1 MKAAVASLLVL
12 LGQSPPALERP
23 ARVVTVPIEGEIDV
37 RNVALVLRATREVLE
52 GPKPDLVVFEIDT
65 PGGRGDY
72 MVTIGE
78 AIMGLQPI
86 PTAAYVRPL
95 SAEGASGGAFSAGA
109 YIALSCQR
117 IYMHPGTVIGAAAP
131 IAMGPSGPIEM
142 GEKTI
147 SAFRQ
152 KFRARAEQ
160 NGYPPN
166 LAVAMVDTSLE
177 LFEVTVDGRRRY
189 LTKGEIEQLWNEG
202 KRFDVPKE
210 PFDPSDKLLT
220 LTAQQVERTG
230 LGRMVSGPEAIYSD
244 FGLSSPQVTAV
255 VPSWS
260 ETLVGLVTSGAV
272 SMLLL
277 VVGVVGLWI
286 EFKTPGFGVPGVVGV
301 AALLL
306 YFFGHHLA
314 GLAEMT
320 EIVLFVVG
328 VGLILLEIFVIPGFG
343 IFGILGALCALGG
356 LILSLQSFT
365 LPDSAAAPWQV
376 DILLDSV
383 GRVLASFVGASV
395 LFLLALRFLPR
406 VPFANR
412 LVLQAEIAG
421 AAPAPPS
428 AGPGGELAGR
438 QGHAVT
444 PLHPGGKI
452 EIDGQIHDVVAEGE
466 YVAPGEP
473 VEVVRVEGMRV
484 VVARVKR

>member
-1 MKAAVASLLVL
+1 MKSLAVTSLLAL
-12 LGQSPPALERP
+12 LAAAQAPSPKERLS
-23 ARVVTVPIEGEIDV
+23 RVVTVPIEGEIDV
-37 RNVALVLRATREVLE
+37 RNVALVLRATREALE
-52 GPKPDLVVFEIDT
+52 SKPDLVVFEIDT

-86 PTAAYVRPL
+86 PTAAYVRPR

-131 IAMGPSGPIEM
+131 IMMGPSGPVEM
-142 GEKTI
+142 GEKAI

-177 LFEVTVDGRRRY
+177 LFEVTVDGRKRY
-189 LTKGEIEQLWNEG
+189 LTKGEIEQLWTEG

-220 LTAQQVERTG
+220 LTAQQVEQTG
-230 LGRMVSGPEAIYSD
+230 LGRVVSSGEAIYSD

-260 ETLVGLVTSGAV
+260 ETLVGLVTSGVV

-286 EFKTPGFGVPGVVGV
+286 EFKTPGFGLPGVVGV

-320 EIVLFVVG
+320 EIVLFVLG
-328 VGLILLEIFVIPGFG
+328 VGLILLEIFVFPGFG
-343 IFGILGALCALGG
+343 IFGIVGGLCALGG
-356 LILSLQSFT
+356 LILSLQNFT
-365 LPDSAAAPWQV
+365 FPDSAAPWEV
-376 DILLDSV
+376 GILIDSV
-383 GRVLASFVGASV
+383 GRVMAAFAGAAV
-395 LFLLALRFLPR
+395 LFMLALRFLPK
-406 VPFANR
+406 VPFAGR
-412 LVLQAEIAG
+412 LVLQSEISG
-421 AAPAPPS
+421 AAPAP
-428 AGPGGELAGR
+428 AGGEGLAGR
-438 QGHAVT
+438 KGHAVT
-444 PLHPGGKI
+444 PLRPGGKI
-452 EIDGQIHDVVAEGE
+452 DVDGHIHDVVAEGE
-466 YVAPGEP
+466 FVAPGEP